1 MRVVTQTFLN
11 LPVKNLDKSIQ
22 FFTKLGFTFNPDFTD
37 EKATCMI
44 INEHSFAMLLV
55 EEYFETF
62 SKLPISK
69 GSREYILALSLT
81 SRSEVDEM
89 VKIALSS
96 GGKPAN
102 DAQDHGFM
110 YSCSFLDPDD
120 HLWEVFF
127 MDALP
132 PKE

>member
-1 MRVVTQTFLN
+1 MRVVTQTFIN
-11 LPVKNLDKSIQ
+11 LPVKDLDKSIQ

-55 EEYFETF
+55 EDYFKTF

-69 GSREYILALSLT
+69 GTREFIYALSLT
-81 SRSEVDEM
+81 SRSEVEEM
-89 VKIALSS
+89 VKLALSS

-110 YSCSFLDPDD
+110 YSWSFLDPDD